1 MAQTANLGLA
11 VNEYKNG
18 NAEAFN
24 ILYQE
29 SSKYIYTCIYKVVQ
43 GNDNAMDIVSDIMQ
57 DTYVEISRSIAQLEN
72 EESFLSWAGMI
83 ATRKCYAY
91 LKKNKRYVLL
101 NEEDDTFDSLS
112 DSDEIIPE
120 AVMQDKE
127 KQRLL
132 REIIEN
138 RLTEMQK
145 LCIIAYYF
153 HEKKQSEIA
162 EELGIPEN
170 TVKTN
175 LSRAKQKIK
184 DGVLDLEK
192 KEGTRLYSVAPFLLL
207 LFKEDVEAAVIPEAV
222 TQCVYTAVREAA
234 GATSAAN
241 AAAANSAGAKVAA
254 GQTAKMALKT
264 KIILGIVGVGVAAA
278 VAGTT
283 YAVVTARQAQM
294 AANDMQQDDDGW
306 VTPELEPEESEQ
318 VAQENTQEDTQED
331 TEASE
336 EEMESF
342 KILSEYMV
350 SADWEED
357 TYEGNS
363 IELKDY
369 ETLDFIDMLS
379 TDNVD
384 GDGKYDAYLPEHT
397 VVDGLSM
404 YTEQSIK
411 DYVQEVFGLQ
421 LKEKTDFGVIFEN
434 GMYYPERTHLIYS
447 RRSEIEKVDIDG
459 SLYHVSGIVT
469 FGENLDASQYGDYMA
484 SYRFEMTVKKNED
497 SLFGFTFQSLTYK
510 LYKRLGDSGNNDAQ
524 GEYDTDNTPESE
536 NVNSTLS
543 GTYRATGGEEMQF
556 NENGNV
562 LVSEGNSS
570 TWCSYSLDAD
580 GNLAI
585 YASSET
591 LEGKYNAEQDC
602 IKLYGTNYYRH

>member
-1 MAQTANLGLA
+1 MAQTENLGRA
-11 VNEYKNG
+11 INEYKNG

-43 GNDNAMDIVSDIMQ
+43 GNNNAMDVVSDIMQ

-72 EESFLSWAGMI
+72 ETSFLSWAGKI

-91 LKKNKRYVLL
+91 LRKNKRYVLL

-132 REIIEN
+132 RNIIDHN
-138 RLTEMQK
+138 LSEMQK

-153 HEKKQSEIA
+153 HEQKQSEIA

-207 LFKEDVEAAVIPEAV
+207 LFKEDVEAAEVPQAV
-222 TQCVYTAVREAA
+222 TQSVYTAVRESAGVATAA
-234 GATSAAN
+234 DATT
-241 AAAANSAGAKVAA
+241 ANSAGAKVAA

-264 KIILGIVGVGVAAA
+264 KIILGIVGVGLVAAI
-278 VAGTT
+278 AGST
-283 YAVVTARQAQM
+283 YALVTARQAKM
-294 AANDMQQDDDGW
+294 VANEMQQDDDGW
-306 VTPELEPEESEQ
+306 VTPKLESEESEQ
-318 VAQENTQEDTQED
+318 VTQEETQEDTQES
-331 TEASE
+331 TEVSE
-336 EEMESF
+336 EELECF
-342 KILSEYMV
+342 KVLSEYLV
-350 SADWEED
+350 SADWEEE
-357 TYEGNS
+357 TYAGNT

-369 ETLDFIDMLS
+369 KALDFIDMLS
-379 TDNVD
+379 KDNVD
-384 GDGKYDAYLPEHT
+384 EDGKYDAYLPEYT
-397 VVDGLSM
+397 IEGGQSI

-411 DYVQEVFGLQ
+411 EYVWEVFGLR
-421 LKEKTDFGVIFEN
+421 LTEKPDYGVTFEN
-434 GMYYPERTHLIYS
+434 GMYYFENSDLLYS
-447 RRSEIEKVDIDG
+447 RRSEIENVDIDG
-459 SLYHVSGIVT
+459 SLYHVSGIVI
-469 FGENLDASQYGDYMA
+469 FEDNQDASPYSEYTA
-484 SYRFEMTVKKNED
+484 SYHFEMTVKKNED
-497 SLFGFTFQSLTYK
+497 SPFGFTFQSLTYK
-510 LYKRLGDSGNNDAQ
+510 LYERPGDSGNNDDQ

-536 NVNSTLS
+536 DVNSTLS
-543 GTYRATGGEEMQF
+543 GTYRATGGEEMEF
-556 NENGNV
+556 NENGRV

-602 IKLYGTNYYRH
+602 VKLYGTNYYRH

>member
-43 GNDNAMDIVSDIMQ
+43 GNDNAMDIVSDILQ

-101 NEEDDTFDSLS
+101 NEEDDMFDSLS

-254 GQTAKMALKT
+254 GQMAKMALKT
-264 KIILGIVGVGVAAA
+264 KIILGLIGVGAAAA

-294 AANDMQQDDDGW
+294 AADDMLQDDDGW

-318 VAQENTQEDTQED
+318 VTQEETQEVQ
-331 TEASE
+331 TETQE
-336 EEMESF
+336 ETQTEIQEEHESF
-342 KILSEYMV
+342 ADVLLDPSSYSQYYPADTDYSSLCFVAVDFNGDGQQELLIGDNYSDYNEQQPSRVINVLAMKDGKI
-350 SADWEED
+350 
-357 TYEGNS
+357 T
-363 IELKDY
+363 DY
-369 ETLDFIDMLS
+369 
-379 TDNVD
+379 D
-384 GDGKYDAYLPEHT
+384 GDHIY
-397 VVDGLSM
+397 
-404 YTEQSIK
+404 
-411 DYVQEVFGLQ
+411 
-421 LKEKTDFGVIFEN
+421 EN
-434 GMYYPERTHLIYS
+434 RY
-447 RRSEIEKVDIDG
+447 
-459 SLYHVSGIVT
+459 
-469 FGENLDASQYGDYMA
+469 YMA
-484 SYRFEMTVKKNED
+484 LYDGGVLE
-497 SLFGFTFQSLTYK
+497 TYQVE
-510 LYKRLGDSGNNDAQ
+510 A
-524 GEYDTDNTPESE
+524 
-536 NVNSTLS
+536 
-543 GTYRATGGEEMQF
+543 
-556 NENGNV
+556 
-562 LVSEGNSS
+562 
-570 TWCSYSLDAD
+570 
-580 GNLAI
+580 
-585 YASSET
+585 
-591 LEGKYNAEQDC
+591 
-602 IKLYGTNYYRH
+602 YGTNIIWKLDTGEVWEGARYEPAEETMTLPADERETHAYLKSEDGKVYRGVEGDKLYHKLQGGGELPLNWYPVTEENVKAYIK

>member
-254 GQTAKMALKT
+254 GQMAKMALKT
-264 KIILGIVGVGVAAA
+264 KIILGIIGVGAAAA

-294 AANDMQQDDDGW
+294 AADDMLQDDDGW

-318 VAQENTQEDTQED
+318 VTQEETQEVQ
-331 TEASE
+331 TEPQE
-336 EEMESF
+336 ETQTEIQEEHESF
-342 KILSEYMV
+342 ADVLLDPSSYSQYYPADTDYSSLCFVAVDFNGDGQQELLIGDNYSDYNEQQPSRVINVLAMKDGKI
-350 SADWEED
+350 
-357 TYEGNS
+357 T
-363 IELKDY
+363 DY
-369 ETLDFIDMLS
+369 
-379 TDNVD
+379 D
-384 GDGKYDAYLPEHT
+384 GDHIY
-397 VVDGLSM
+397 
-404 YTEQSIK
+404 
-411 DYVQEVFGLQ
+411 
-421 LKEKTDFGVIFEN
+421 EN
-434 GMYYPERTHLIYS
+434 RY
-447 RRSEIEKVDIDG
+447 
-459 SLYHVSGIVT
+459 
-469 FGENLDASQYGDYMA
+469 YMA
-484 SYRFEMTVKKNED
+484 LYDGGVLE
-497 SLFGFTFQSLTYK
+497 TYQVE
-510 LYKRLGDSGNNDAQ
+510 A
-524 GEYDTDNTPESE
+524 
-536 NVNSTLS
+536 
-543 GTYRATGGEEMQF
+543 
-556 NENGNV
+556 
-562 LVSEGNSS
+562 
-570 TWCSYSLDAD
+570 
-580 GNLAI
+580 
-585 YASSET
+585 
-591 LEGKYNAEQDC
+591 
-602 IKLYGTNYYRH
+602 YGTNIIWKLDTGEVWEGARYEPTEETMTLPADERETHAYLKSEDGKKYRGVEGDKLYHKLQGGGELPLNWYPVTEENVKAYIK

>member
-11 VNEYKNG
+11 INEYKKG

-57 DTYVEISRSIAQLEN
+57 DTYVEISKSIAQLEN
-72 EESFLSWAGMI
+72 ETSFLSWAGKI

-132 REIIEN
+132 RDIIDHN
-138 RLTEMQK
+138 LSEMQK

-153 HEKKQSEIA
+153 HEQKQSEIA

-207 LFKEDVEAAVIPEAV
+207 LFREDVEAAEVPEAV
-222 TQCVYTAVREAA
+222 TQCVYTAVRKAA
-234 GATSAAN
+234 GATTVAEDMAAN
-241 AAAANSAGAKVAA
+241 SAGAKDAAANNAGAKVAA

-264 KIILGIVGVGVAAA
+264 KIILGIVGVGVVAA

-283 YAVVTARQAQM
+283 YAVITARQAQM
-294 AANDMQQDDDGW
+294 AANNMQQDDEGW

-318 VAQENTQEDTQED
+318 MTQEETQEVQTETQENTQTEIQE
-331 TEASE
+331 EV
-336 EEMESF
+336 ESF
-342 KILSEYMV
+342 ADVLLDPSSYSQYYPADTDYSSLCFAAVDFNGDGQQELLIGDNYSDYNEQQPSRVINVLAMKDGKITDYDGDHIYENRYYMALYDGGVLETYQVEAYGTNIIWKLDTGESWEGARYDPTEETMNLPADERETHAYLKSEDGKEYR
-350 SADWEED
+350 
-357 TYEGNS
+357 G
-363 IELKDY
+363 
-369 ETLDFIDMLS
+369 
-379 TDNVD
+379 VD
-384 GDGKYDAYLPEHT
+384 GDNLYRKLQGNGELPLNWYP
-397 VVDGLSM
+397 V
-404 YTEQSIK
+404 TE
-411 DYVQEVFGLQ
+411 
-421 LKEKTDFGVIFEN
+421 
-434 GMYYPERTHLIYS
+434 
-447 RRSEIEKVDIDG
+447 
-459 SLYHVSGIVT
+459 
-469 FGENLDASQYGDYMA
+469 
-484 SYRFEMTVKKNED
+484 
-497 SLFGFTFQSLTYK
+497 
-510 LYKRLGDSGNNDAQ
+510 
-524 GEYDTDNTPESE
+524 E
-536 NVNSTLS
+536 NVK
-543 GTYRATGGEEMQF
+543 EHIE
-556 NENGNV
+556 
-562 LVSEGNSS
+562 
-570 TWCSYSLDAD
+570 
-580 GNLAI
+580 
-585 YASSET
+585 
-591 LEGKYNAEQDC
+591 
-602 IKLYGTNYYRH
+602 